1 MLEQNMD
8 ISKFSRCVK
17 RAKWTKNKN
26 KLFVSETPLFETF
39 RESFKYETNPFL
51 ATALALFITP
61 VWAQKSASTDKD
73 YICLNNACGA
83 SIKSNSEDASRKRV
97 VNYFAKDK
105 TAFLSCERISCSF
118 PVGLISKLTT
128 ISEYENFDL
137 LIEEFSFLIENF
149 KMNHQSELN
158 NLNMKVRLRY
168 ENSILESKY
177 PDFRAVAKDIEG
189 FF

>member
-1 MLEQNMD
+1 MKQIL
-8 ISKFSRCVK
+8 
-17 RAKWTKNKN
+17 
-26 KLFVSETPLFETF
+26 
-39 RESFKYETNPFL
+39 FL
-51 ATALALFITP
+51 ATFLALFITP

-73 YICLNNACGA
+73 YNCLNNAYGA

-168 ENSILESKY
+168 ENSL
-177 PDFRAVAKDIEG
+177 
-189 FF
+189 